1 MICDP
6 EKRYSAEEVLKHT
19 WVAQIAPHSEEC
31 LLTLDIDTMKDYIHS
46 NKFKKAALTFI
57 ATRMKDDEIKTL
69 REVFSA
75 IDINNDG
82 TLTLQEIKQGCEK
95 LKSVINIDIDFEE
108 LFLSFDTN
116 KSGTINY
123 TEFIAGTID
132 HRCYLKNERL
142 FEAFRNFDKDGSG
155 KISKSEV
162 GQILVDAQIE
172 DINSIEEAIKKFDL
186 DGDGEMDYNEFCNM
200 MASY

>member
-1 MICDP
+1 MLCDP
-6 EKRYSAEEVLKHT
+6 EKRYSAEQVLNHI
-19 WVAQIAPHSEEC
+19 WVAKLAPNSEDC
-31 LLTLDIDTMKDYIHS
+31 LLELNVDTMKDYIHS

-69 REVFSA
+69 REIFST

-82 TLTLQEIKQGCEK
+82 FLTLQEIKKGCEK
-95 LKSVINIDIDFEE
+95 LNAKLDIDFEE
-108 LFLSFDTN
+108 LFSSFDTN

-132 HRCYLKNERL
+132 HQFYLKNERL

-162 GQILVDAQIE
+162 GQILIDAKIE
-172 DINSIEEAIKKFDL
+172 DIKSIEDAIKKFDL

-200 MASY
+200 MATY